1 MTIAYA
7 ASEGA
12 GQGLAHEEHSIGDAI
27 LHHVQDAHVIE
38 IWPPYV
44 KIPLPEIHLFG
55 IDFSITKHLL
65 LMWVACIILVL
76 VFRRAF
82 RHVESDV
89 HSGTPNA
96 FEAVVVFLRDEVI
109 LPAMGNAGYRYL
121 PFLLSL
127 FFFILT
133 CNLLGLIPWSATA
146 TGNISVTAGLAL
158 TSLFMIQFGGIR
170 EHGLWHHFHNLVPP
184 GIPFWLLPIMIPV
197 EILGQLT
204 KPFALAIRL
213 YANMTAGHLV
223 ILSFLALIFVMESV
237 VIAPVSVGFAL
248 FINILEVFIA
258 FLQAYIFTMLTAL
271 FMGMTIHPEH

>member
-7 ASEGA
+7 ASAGA
-12 GQGLAHEEHSIGDAI
+12 GQDLAHEEHSIGDAI

-38 IWPPYV
+38 IWPPHV

-89 HSGTPNA
+89 HSGMPNA

-133 CNLLGLIPWSATA
+133 CNLLGLLPWSATA
-146 TGNISVTAGLAL
+146 TGNLSVTAGLAV

-170 EHGLWHHFHNLVPP
+170 EHGLGHHLHNLVPP

-204 KPFALAIRL
+204 KPFALCIRL

-271 FMGMTIHPEH
+271 FMGMAIHPEH